1 MRKPPVDPLIGRTIG
16 GRYRLIQ
23 RLGTGGMSSVYLARH
38 VLIDRLMAIKTLRRD
53 LASDPVQRDR
63 FIREARAV
71 NRINHE
77 NIVEISDFRETEDG
91 LLYLVMEYVPGDS
104 LLKAMGEGPFPPLRA
119 LDIAEQAA
127 GALAR
132 AHQMGVIHRDLKPE
146 NLLLVQRRDRPDF
159 VKLLDFGIAKLMD
172 QPSLTGSQQIFGT
185 PGYIAPEYIQSANID
200 GRSDLYSLGV
210 ILYEMVT
217 GALPFD
223 YEYPGDLL
231 IKHVTEAPI
240 KPSVRRPGLPAP
252 IEELVLRCLE
262 KTPEKRF
269 RDAFHFLEEL
279 RACRERLGSELE
291 WGALSRPVAGPPGSG
306 GKRAIS
312 IVPTPEEGKSRP
324 PRALESV
331 PIALPPF
338 ESQSLRAP
346 NDVDVPSSA
355 DLARRVPVDTGIPIS
370 FDGDPTPRAIEP
382 SKVEPSKVEP
392 SKVEPNKVEPNK
404 VEPKLGSKS
413 DAQKRDSKTSAPSIA
428 NPVSGV
434 TGRPITADYNRRSIP
449 VAPGDDL
456 SIDVDVEIDFEA
468 PESVRPPPI
477 AQGPDASGQGLSGEH
492 GLVGTRRWRERYES
506 LRGCLD
512 ELEQQ
517 QQQPPPT
524 DVDHA
529 MAFAS
534 RALEELEEAAN
545 AARREQRALEGVSEK
560 ARDYRATI
568 GRTLDELAAQLSHE
582 KGELDRLATQR
593 STLEERRAQLR
604 SQGRETESDGILW
617 ELAAVDQATGE
628 KAAVHEV
635 LASQVAE
642 LQVQL
647 DRENEQLEH
656 EIGVLSQSLDREMG
670 RLWPMAGALRDPL
683 DRVEQFVRGVW
694 SSSSR

>member
-1 MRKPPVDPLIGRTIG
+1 VRKPPVDPLIGRTIG

-146 NLLLVQRRDRPDF
+146 NLLLVQRRDRADF

-231 IKHVTEAPI
+231 IKHVTEPPI
-240 KPSVRRPGLPAP
+240 RPSLRRPGLPQP

-262 KTPEKRF
+262 KSPDKRF

-279 RACRERLGSELE
+279 RSCRERLGSELE
-291 WGALSRPVAGPPGSG
+291 WGALARPSAGTPSSG
-306 GKRAIS
+306 GKRPVS
-312 IVPTPEEGKSRP
+312 IMPTPEQGQSAP
-324 PRALESV
+324 PRALPSV

-338 ESQSLRAP
+338 ESQSPRP
-346 NDVDVPSSA
+346 PSKEVSIPPSA
-355 DLARRVPVDTGIPIS
+355 EASLRVPVDTGGPVVLEA
-370 FDGDPTPRAIEP
+370 PRA
-382 SKVEPSKVEP
+382 SAG
-392 SKVEPNKVEPNK
+392 PNTSIAAS
-404 VEPKLGSKS
+404 G
-413 DAQKRDSKTSAPSIA
+413 KTSSTPTKRSGPANARPSIA

-449 VAPGDDL
+449 VAPDDDL
-456 SIDVDVEIDFEA
+456 SIDIDIQE
-468 PESVRPPPI
+468 PESVHPPPI
-477 AQGPDASGQGLSGEH
+477 TAGPDVSAPGSSGEH
-492 GLVGTRRWRERYES
+492 GLAGTRRWRERFES
-506 LRGCLD
+506 LRACLD
-512 ELEQQ
+512 DLVEHS
-517 QQQPPPT
+517 PPPP

-529 MAFAS
+529 MAFATRS
-534 RALEELEEAAN
+534 LEELEEAAN
-545 AARREQRALEGVSEK
+545 AARREQRALEAVSEK
-560 ARDYRATI
+560 ARDFRATI

-582 KGELDRLATQR
+582 KGELDHLAAQR
-593 STLEERRAQLR
+593 STLEERRTQLR
-604 SQGRETESDGILW
+604 AQGRETESDGILW
-617 ELAAVDQATGE
+617 ELAAVDQALTE

-647 DRENEQLEH
+647 DRENEHLEH

-670 RLWPMAGALRDPL
+670 RLWPMAGALREPL
-683 DRVEQFVRGVW
+683 DHVEKYVRGVW